1 MRRVRTIL
9 VVSMMVASF
18 YMAAGTAWAR
28 SDALQRGTAWT
39 DAEDP
44 TLVNLPDGIS
54 WELSPIAF

>member
-1 MRRVRTIL
+1 
-9 VVSMMVASF
+9 MMVASF